1 MLKITGYLLLKWLLK
16 GNEMHNNESSLNIL
30 QLTLSFENGGRK
42 EAIRN
47 LAAGMQE
54 AGHRVFLGCV
64 THLGAE
70 EKDLTVFEGSIVF
83 KRQKLFDFNAAK
95 QLAKYCATH
104 KIDLVHTHDAG
115 SLFFASLAKYSF
127 NKTPPQ
133 IMTFHRS
140 LNFET
145 ASFKNK
151 LRNMFSLL
159 VSEGVI
165 TVSNARGRDFV
176 VSNLIKP
183 KRLQLIN
190 LSADIKRFTFDLDA
204 RKRIRDNFSLKPKDI
219 VCGAMGHFGLEK
231 GIDVVIRGFADLQE
245 RLGENGN
252 SVHLMIL
259 GKGNKCDT
267 QRLQDLISDLKVDRV
282 IFAGFHPDPESY
294 FSAFDIFLHSPRE
307 ENGATVLFEAM
318 ATGLPIVGSL
328 IGGVPEAIV
337 ENETGLLVE
346 SDTPN
351 ELAAAAEKIIRDNL
365 LRGLMGLEGFK
376 RCYQNF
382 TREHYFNR
390 HVNFYRKVL
399 KGK

>member
-1 MLKITGYLLLKWLLK
+1 MHK
-16 GNEMHNNESSLNIL
+16 NERSLNIL

-47 LAAGMQE
+47 LAAGMQG
-54 AGHRVFLGCV
+54 AGHKVFLGCV
-64 THLGAE
+64 SHLGADE
-70 EKDLTVFEGSIVF
+70 IDLTVFEDTIVF
-83 KRQKLFDFNAAK
+83 DRQKLFDFAAAK
-95 QLAKYCATH
+95 KLALFCASH
-104 KIDLVHTHDAG
+104 NIDLIHTHDAG
-115 SLFFASLAKYSF
+115 SLFFSSLAKFSF

-151 LRNMFSLL
+151 LRNMFSLI

-165 TVSNARGRDFV
+165 TVSNARGRDFIA
-176 VSNLIKP
+176 SNLIKP

-190 LSADIKRFTFDLDA
+190 LSADINRFTFDLDA
-204 RKRIRDNFSLKPKDI
+204 RAHIRDGFAIKPTEI

-231 GIDVVIRGFADLQE
+231 GIDVVIKGFADLQQ
-245 RLGENGN
+245 RLGDEGR

-259 GKGNKCDT
+259 GKGNEQDT
-267 QRLQDLISDLKVDRV
+267 KRLEKLISDFKVEKV

-337 ENETGLLVE
+337 ENETGLLVD
-346 SDTPN
+346 SDTPKQLADAAQKIIVNN
-351 ELAAAAEKIIRDNL
+351 ELRSA
-365 LRGLMGLEGFK
+365 MGLEGFK
-376 RCYQNF
+376 RCYFNF

-390 HVNFYRKVL
+390 HVDFYREVL
-399 KGK
+399 K

>member
-1 MLKITGYLLLKWLLK
+1 MQK
-16 GNEMHNNESSLNIL
+16 NEKPLNIL

-47 LAAGMQE
+47 LAAGMQDD
-54 AGHRVFLGCV
+54 GHKVFLGCV
-64 THLGAE
+64 SHLGAE
-70 EKDLTVFEGSIVF
+70 QEDLTVFEDTVVF
-83 KRQKLFDFNAAK
+83 DRQKLFDFTAAK
-95 QLAKYCATH
+95 QLAEYCEKH
-104 KIDLVHTHDAG
+104 KIDLVHAHDAG
-115 SLFFASLAKYSF
+115 SLFFSSLAKFSF
-127 NKTPPQ
+127 KKTPPQ

-151 LRNMFSLL
+151 LRNMFSLF

-165 TVSNARGRDFV
+165 TVSNARGRDFIA
-176 VSNLIKP
+176 SNLIKP

-190 LSADIKRFTFDLDA
+190 LSADINRFAFNLNA
-204 RKRIRDNFSLKPKDI
+204 RARIRDGFEIKPTDI

-231 GIDVVIRGFADLQE
+231 GIDVVIKGFADLQQ
-245 RLGENGN
+245 RLGDEGK

-259 GKGNKCDT
+259 GKGNEQDT
-267 QRLQDLISDLKVDRV
+267 KRLEKLISDFNVERV

-337 ENETGLLVE
+337 ENETGLLVV
-346 SDTPN
+346 SDTPEQLADAAQKIIINN
-351 ELAAAAEKIIRDNL
+351 EL
-365 LRGLMGLEGFK
+365 RGAMGLEGFK
-376 RCYQNF
+376 RCYLNF

-390 HVNFYRKVL
+390 HVDFYRQVL
-399 KGK
+399 KQN

>member
-1 MLKITGYLLLKWLLK
+1 MGQC
-16 GNEMHNNESSLNIL
+16 NRSSLRIL

-54 AGHRVFLGCV
+54 AGHKVFLGCV
-64 THLGAE
+64 SHLGAE
-70 EKDLTVFEGSIVF
+70 QEDLTVFEDSVVF
-83 KRQKLFDFNAAK
+83 NRQKLFDFKAAK
-95 QLAKYCATH
+95 QLAQYCATH
-104 KIDLVHTHDAG
+104 KIDLIHTHDAG

-151 LRNMFSLL
+151 LRNMFALL

-165 TVSNARGRDFV
+165 TVSNARGRDFIA
-176 VSNLIKP
+176 SNLIKP

-190 LSADIKRFTFDLDA
+190 LSADINRFTFNLTAREGIREKFSIKSGDL
-204 RKRIRDNFSLKPKDI
+204 

-231 GIDVVIRGFADLQE
+231 GIDVVIKGFADLQQ
-245 RLGENGN
+245 RLGDKSE

-259 GKGNKCDT
+259 GKGNEKDT
-267 QRLQDLISDLKVDRV
+267 LRLQQLISDLKVERV

-337 ENETGLLVE
+337 ENKTGLLVT
-346 SDTPN
+346 SDTP
-351 ELAAAAEKIIRDNL
+351 EQVADAAEKIIVNNE
-365 LRGLMGLEGFK
+365 LRGFMGLEGFK

-390 HVNFYRKVL
+390 HVDFYREVL
-399 KGK
+399 KLN

>member
-1 MLKITGYLLLKWLLK
+1 MQK
-16 GNEMHNNESSLNIL
+16 NEKPLNIL

-47 LAAGMQE
+47 LAAGMQD
-54 AGHRVFLGCV
+54 AGHQVFLGCV
-64 THLGAE
+64 SHLGAE
-70 EKDLTVFEGSIVF
+70 QKDLTVFEDTIVF
-83 KRQKLFDFNAAK
+83 NRQKLFDFSAAK
-95 QLAKYCATH
+95 RLAKYCETH
-104 KIDLVHTHDAG
+104 KIDLIHTHDAG
-115 SLFFASLAKYSF
+115 SLFFASLAKFSF

-165 TVSNARGRDFV
+165 TVSNARGRDFIA
-176 VSNLIKP
+176 SNLIKP

-190 LSADIKRFTFDLDA
+190 LSADINRFTFDLDA
-204 RKRIRDNFSLKPKDI
+204 RARIRDGFSIKPTDI

-231 GIDVVIRGFADLQE
+231 GIDVVIKGFADLQQ
-245 RLGENGN
+245 RLGEEGK
-252 SVHLMIL
+252 SVFLMIL
-259 GKGNKCDT
+259 GKGNEQDT
-267 QRLQDLISDLKVDRV
+267 QRLEKLISDLKVERV

-337 ENETGLLVE
+337 ENETGLLVV
-346 SDTPN
+346 SDTPKQ
-351 ELAAAAEKIIRDNL
+351 LADAAEKIIVDNE
-365 LRGLMGLEGFK
+365 LRGSMGLEGYK

-390 HVNFYRKVL
+390 HVDFYREVL
-399 KGK
+399 KQN

>member
-1 MLKITGYLLLKWLLK
+1 MAQCNK
-16 GNEMHNNESSLNIL
+16 GSLRIL

-54 AGHRVFLGCV
+54 AGHKVFLGCV
-64 THLGAE
+64 SHLGADD
-70 EKDLTVFEGSIVF
+70 KDLTVFEDTVVF
-83 KRQKLFDFNAAK
+83 NRQKLLDFTTAK
-95 QLAKYCATH
+95 KLAEYCVLH
-104 KIDLVHTHDAG
+104 KIDLIHTHDAG

-151 LRNMFSLL
+151 LRNMFALL

-165 TVSNARGRDFV
+165 TVSNARGRDFIA
-176 VSNLIKP
+176 SNLIKP

-190 LSADIKRFTFDLDA
+190 LSADINRFTFNLTAREGIREKFSIKSGDL
-204 RKRIRDNFSLKPKDI
+204 

-231 GIDVVIRGFADLQE
+231 GIDVVIKGFADLQQ
-245 RLGENGN
+245 RLGDKSE

-259 GKGNKCDT
+259 GKGNEKDT
-267 QRLQDLISDLKVDRV
+267 LRLQQLISDLKVERV

-337 ENETGLLVE
+337 ENKTGLLVT
-346 SDTPN
+346 SDTP
-351 ELAAAAEKIIRDNL
+351 EQVADAAEKIIVNNE
-365 LRGLMGLEGFK
+365 LRGFMGLEGFK

-390 HVNFYRKVL
+390 HVDFYREVL
-399 KGK
+399 KLN

>member
-1 MLKITGYLLLKWLLK
+1 MHK
-16 GNEMHNNESSLNIL
+16 NERSLNIL

-47 LAAGMQE
+47 LAAGMQG
-54 AGHRVFLGCV
+54 AGHKVFLGCV
-64 THLGAE
+64 SHLGADE
-70 EKDLTVFEGSIVF
+70 IDLTVFEDTIVF
-83 KRQKLFDFNAAK
+83 DRQKLFDFAAAK
-95 QLAKYCATH
+95 KLALFCASH
-104 KIDLVHTHDAG
+104 NIDLIHTHDAG
-115 SLFFASLAKYSF
+115 SLFFSSLAKFSF

-151 LRNMFSLL
+151 LRNMFSLI

-165 TVSNARGRDFV
+165 TVSNARGRDFIA
-176 VSNLIKP
+176 SNLIKP

-190 LSADIKRFTFDLDA
+190 LSADINRFTFDLDA
-204 RKRIRDNFSLKPKDI
+204 RAHIRDGFAIKPTDI

-231 GIDVVIRGFADLQE
+231 GIDVVIKGFADLQQ
-245 RLGENGN
+245 RLGDEGR

-259 GKGNKCDT
+259 GKGNEQDT
-267 QRLQDLISDLKVDRV
+267 KRLEKLISDFKVEKV

-337 ENETGLLVE
+337 ENETGLLVD
-346 SDTPN
+346 SDTPKQLADAAQKIIVNN
-351 ELAAAAEKIIRDNL
+351 ELRSA
-365 LRGLMGLEGFK
+365 MGLEGFK
-376 RCYQNF
+376 RCYFNF

-390 HVNFYRKVL
+390 HVDFYREVL
-399 KGK
+399 K

>member
-1 MLKITGYLLLKWLLK
+1 MPK
-16 GNEMHNNESSLNIL
+16 NEKPLNIL
-30 QLTLSFENGGRK
+30 QLTLSFESGGRK

-47 LAAGMQE
+47 LAASMQDG
-54 AGHRVFLGCV
+54 GHKVFLGCV
-64 THLGAE
+64 SHLGAE
-70 EKDLTVFEGSIVF
+70 QKDLTVFEDTVVF
-83 KRQKLFDFNAAK
+83 GRQKLFDFKAAK
-95 QLAKYCATH
+95 QLAKYCTLH
-104 KIDLVHTHDAG
+104 KIDLIHTHDAG
-115 SLFFASLAKYSF
+115 SLFFSSLAKFSF

-151 LRNMFSLL
+151 LRNMFSLF

-165 TVSNARGRDFV
+165 TVSNARGRDFIA
-176 VSNLIKP
+176 SNLIKP

-190 LSADIKRFTFDLDA
+190 LSADINRFAFYIDA
-204 RKRIRDNFSLKPKDI
+204 RARIRDSFAIKPTDI

-231 GIDVVIRGFADLQE
+231 GIDVVIKGFAELQQ
-245 RLGENGN
+245 RLGDEGK

-259 GKGNKCDT
+259 GKGNEQDT
-267 QRLQDLISDLKVDRV
+267 QRLEKLISDFNVERV

-337 ENETGLLVE
+337 ENETGLLVV
-346 SDTPN
+346 SDTP
-351 ELAAAAEKIIRDNL
+351 EQLADAAQKII
-365 LRGLMGLEGFK
+365 MSLEALWG
-376 RCYQNF
+376 
-382 TREHYFNR
+382 
-390 HVNFYRKVL
+390 
-399 KGK
+399 

>member
-1 MLKITGYLLLKWLLK
+1 VIKNK
-16 GNEMHNNESSLNIL
+16 SSLNIL
-30 QLTLSFENGGRK
+30 QLTLSFESGGRK

-64 THLGAE
+64 SHLGAE
-70 EKDLTVFEGSIVF
+70 QKDLIVFEDSVVF
-83 KRQKLFDFNAAK
+83 DRQKLFDFKAAK
-95 QLAKYCATH
+95 QLVKYCALH
-104 KIDLVHTHDAG
+104 KIDLIHTHDAG
-115 SLFFASLAKYSF
+115 SLFFSSLAKFSF
-127 NKTPPQ
+127 NRTPPQ

-151 LRNMFSLL
+151 LRNVFSLL
-159 VSEGVI
+159 VSEGVV
-165 TVSNARGRDFV
+165 TVSKARGRDFIA
-176 VSNLIKP
+176 SNLIKP

-190 LSADIKRFTFDLDA
+190 LSADVNRFAFKLSA
-204 RKRIRDNFSLKPKDI
+204 RERIREHFSIQSNDI

-231 GIDVVIRGFADLQE
+231 GIDVVIKGFADLQQ
-245 RLGENGN
+245 RLGEEGK

-259 GKGNKCDT
+259 GKGNEKDT
-267 QRLQDLISDLKVDRV
+267 QRLQQLISDLKVERV

-337 ENETGLLVE
+337 ENETGLLVK
-346 SDTPN
+346 SDTPKQV
-351 ELAAAAEKIIRDNL
+351 ADAAEQMIVNND
-365 LRGLMGLEGFK
+365 LRGSMGLEGFK
-376 RCYQNF
+376 RCYKNF
-382 TREHYFNR
+382 TREHYFKR
-390 HVNFYRKVL
+390 HVDFYREVL
-399 KGK
+399 KLN

>member
-1 MLKITGYLLLKWLLK
+1 MQK
-16 GNEMHNNESSLNIL
+16 NEKPLNIL

-54 AGHRVFLGCV
+54 AGHKVFLGCV
-64 THLGAE
+64 SHLGAE
-70 EKDLTVFEGSIVF
+70 QKDLTVFEGSVVF
-83 KRQKLFDFNAAK
+83 NRQKLFDLKAAK
-95 QLAKYCATH
+95 QLAQYCAAH
-104 KIDLVHTHDAG
+104 QIDLIHTHDAG
-115 SLFFASLAKYSF
+115 SLFFSSLAKYSF

-151 LRNMFSLL
+151 LRNVFSLL
-159 VSEGVI
+159 VTEGVI
-165 TVSNARGRDFV
+165 TVSNARGRDFIA
-176 VSNLIKP
+176 SNLIKP
-183 KRLQLIN
+183 KRLKLIN
-190 LSADIKRFTFDLDA
+190 LSADINRFTFDLDA
-204 RKRIRDNFSLKPKDI
+204 RERIRDSFSIKSTDI

-231 GIDVVIRGFADLQE
+231 GIDVVIKGFSDLQQ
-245 RLGENGN
+245 RLGEEAR

-259 GKGNKCDT
+259 GKGNEKDT
-267 QRLQDLISDLKVDRV
+267 QRLQQLISGLKIERV

-337 ENETGLLVE
+337 ENETGLLVD
-346 SDTPN
+346 SDTPKQLADAAQKIIVNN
-351 ELAAAAEKIIRDNL
+351 EL
-365 LRGLMGLEGFK
+365 RGFMGLEGFK

-390 HVNFYRKVL
+390 HVDFYREIL
-399 KGK
+399 KHN

>member
-1 MLKITGYLLLKWLLK
+1 MHK
-16 GNEMHNNESSLNIL
+16 NEKPLNIL

-47 LAAGMQE
+47 LAAGMQG
-54 AGHRVFLGCV
+54 AGHKVFLGCV
-64 THLGAE
+64 SHLGADE
-70 EKDLTVFEGSIVF
+70 IDLTVFEDTIVF
-83 KRQKLFDFNAAK
+83 DRKKLFDFAAAK
-95 QLAKYCATH
+95 KLARFCASH
-104 KIDLVHTHDAG
+104 NIDLIHTHDAG
-115 SLFFASLAKYSF
+115 SLFFSSLAKFSF

-151 LRNMFSLL
+151 LRNMFSLI

-165 TVSNARGRDFV
+165 TVSNARGRDFIA
-176 VSNLIKP
+176 SNLIKP

-190 LSADIKRFTFDLDA
+190 LSADINRFTFDLDA
-204 RKRIRDNFSLKPKDI
+204 RNRIRDGFAIKPTDI

-231 GIDVVIRGFADLQE
+231 GIDVVIKGFADLQQ
-245 RLGENGN
+245 RLGGEGK

-259 GKGNKCDT
+259 GKGNEQDT
-267 QRLQDLISDLKVDRV
+267 KRLEKLISDFKVERV

-337 ENETGLLVE
+337 ENETGLLVD
-346 SDTPN
+346 SDTPKQLADAAHKIIVNN
-351 ELAAAAEKIIRDNL
+351 ELRSA
-365 LRGLMGLEGFK
+365 MGLEGFK
-376 RCYQNF
+376 RCYLNF

-390 HVNFYRKVL
+390 HVDFYREVL
-399 KGK
+399 KQN

>member
-1 MLKITGYLLLKWLLK
+1 MRK
-16 GNEMHNNESSLNIL
+16 NEKSLNIL

-54 AGHRVFLGCV
+54 AGHKVFLGCV
-64 THLGAE
+64 SHLGAD
-70 EKDLTVFEGSIVF
+70 EKDLTVFENTIVF
-83 KRQKLFDFNAAK
+83 DRQKLFDFAAAK
-95 QLAKYCATH
+95 QLALFCALH
-104 KIDLVHTHDAG
+104 KIDLIHTHDAG
-115 SLFFASLAKYSF
+115 SLFFSSLAKFSF

-165 TVSNARGRDFV
+165 TVSNARGRDFIA
-176 VSNLIKP
+176 SNLIKP

-190 LSADIKRFTFDLDA
+190 LSADINRFTFNLDA
-204 RKRIRDNFSLKPKDI
+204 RARIRDGFAIKPTDI

-231 GIDVVIRGFADLQE
+231 GIDVVIKSFADLQQ
-245 RLGENGN
+245 RLGDKAE

-259 GKGNKCDT
+259 GKGNEKGT
-267 QRLQDLISDLKVDRV
+267 LRLQALISDLKIERV

-337 ENETGLLVE
+337 ENKTGLLVD
-346 SDTPN
+346 SDTPKLLADAAQKIIVNN
-351 ELAAAAEKIIRDNL
+351 EL
-365 LRGLMGLEGFK
+365 RGAMGLEGFK
-376 RCYQNF
+376 RCYLNF

-390 HVNFYRKVL
+390 HVDFYREVL
-399 KGK
+399 KQN

>member
-1 MLKITGYLLLKWLLK
+1 MKK
-16 GNEMHNNESSLNIL
+16 NEASLNIL

-54 AGHRVFLGCV
+54 AGHKVFLGCV
-64 THLGAE
+64 SHLGAE
-70 EKDLTVFEGSIVF
+70 QKDLTVFEDSVVF
-83 KRQKLFDFNAAK
+83 NRQNLFDFKAAK
-95 QLAKYCATH
+95 QLAQYCASH
-104 KIDLVHTHDAG
+104 NIDLIHTHDAG
-115 SLFFASLAKYSF
+115 SLFFSSLAKYSF

-165 TVSNARGRDFV
+165 TVSNARGRDFIS
-176 VSNLIKP
+176 SNLIKP

-190 LSADIKRFTFDLDA
+190 LSADINRFAFNLSA
-204 RKRIRDNFSLKPKDI
+204 RERIRESFSIQSTDI

-231 GIDVVIRGFADLQE
+231 GIDVVIKGFADLQH
-245 RLGENGN
+245 RLGKQGKL
-252 SVHLMIL
+252 VHLMIL
-259 GKGNKCDT
+259 GKGNEKDT
-267 QRLQDLISDLKVDRV
+267 LRLQQLISDFKVERV

-337 ENETGLLVE
+337 ENETGLLVT
-346 SDTPN
+346 SDMP
-351 ELAAAAEKIIRDNL
+351 AQVADAAEQIIVNDD
-365 LRGLMGLEGFK
+365 LRGFMGLEGFK

-382 TREHYFNR
+382 TREHYLNR
-390 HVNFYRKVL
+390 HVDFYREVL
-399 KGK
+399 KMN